1 MSEVFAASKGISSIR
16 SSSPLHRVTTTT
28 RPAGSLHF
36 QLIFSLSF
44 PSQSL
49 INVLAR
55 ENPSPST
62 LLLFTFI
69 LNFVL
74 ERDPHTTSRPSRPP
88 TPPPEQPAI
97 PAPGEDSHF
106 YLRDT
111 FVRFSLERLSRSPL
125 LRSLFLTLTSFS
137 PLLSLFLQP
146 GFLSRV
152 VLVAAPLDPC
162 PSLPLPPWGVCGNF
176 SPSLLLLLFPLICD
190 HGSAGGFDPSDP
202 AGPPSTPDLHFCFL
216 LWHHHLHL
224 LGDLVSDSVHRTPG
238 VFWANS
244 VPARAHRLFWFFFGG
259 GHSHLSW

>member
-74 ERDPHTTSRPSRPP
+74 ERDPRTTSRPSPSPP

-106 YLRDT
+106 DLRDT

-125 LRSLFLTLTSFS
+125 LRSLFSYPHLVFS
-137 PLLSLFLQP
+137 PLLPSLFSPLPP
-146 GFLSRV
+146 GFLPLV
-152 VLVAAPLDPC
+152 VVVAAPRPPTSILVPLSP
-162 PSLPLPPWGVCGNF
+162 PSPLGGVWQ
-176 SPSLLLLLFPLICD
+176 LFPLA
-190 HGSAGGFDPSDP
+190 S
-202 AGPPSTPDLHFCFL
+202 PPS
-216 LWHHHLHL
+216 
-224 LGDLVSDSVHRTPG
+224 VSPYM
-238 VFWANS
+238 
-244 VPARAHRLFWFFFGG
+244 
-259 GHSHLSW
+259 

>member
-69 LNFVL
+69 FNFVL

-88 TPPPEQPAI
+88 TPPLQSSPRSQPRERTRISTCGTLLCVSLSSASRARPSCARSFLPSI
-97 PAPGEDSHF
+97 HF
-106 YLRDT
+106 LP
-111 FVRFSLERLSRSPL
+111 FSLSYSSPGSFLEWFLLLPPSILVPVSPPSPL
-125 LRSLFLTLTSFS
+125 
-137 PLLSLFLQP
+137 
-146 GFLSRV
+146 G
-152 VLVAAPLDPC
+152 
-162 PSLPLPPWGVCGNF
+162 GVWQ
-176 SPSLLLLLFPLICD
+176 LFPLA
-190 HGSAGGFDPSDP
+190 S
-202 AGPPSTPDLHFCFL
+202 PPS
-216 LWHHHLHL
+216 
-224 LGDLVSDSVHRTPG
+224 VSPYM
-238 VFWANS
+238 
-244 VPARAHRLFWFFFGG
+244 
-259 GHSHLSW
+259 

>member
-62 LLLFTFI
+62 LLFFTFI

-88 TPPPEQPAI
+88 TPPSRAARDPS
-97 PAPGEDSHF
+97 PGRGLAFRLAGHF
-106 YLRDT
+106 CA
-111 FVRFSLERLSRSPL
+111 
-125 LRSLFLTLTSFS
+125 
-137 PLLSLFLQP
+137 
-146 GFLSRV
+146 FLSR
-152 VLVAAPLDPC
+152 APLALAP
-162 PSLPLPPWGVCGNF
+162 PPLALSYPHLIF
-176 SPSLLLLLFPLICD
+176 SPSLSFSSPGPFLEWFLSLPTSILVPLSPPSPLGGVWQLFPLA
-190 HGSAGGFDPSDP
+190 S
-202 AGPPSTPDLHFCFL
+202 PPS
-216 LWHHHLHL
+216 
-224 LGDLVSDSVHRTPG
+224 VSPYM
-238 VFWANS
+238 
-244 VPARAHRLFWFFFGG
+244 
-259 GHSHLSW
+259 

>member
-74 ERDPHTTSRPSRPP
+74 ERDPHTTSRPS
-88 TPPPEQPAI
+88 PPP
-97 PAPGEDSHF
+97 APPRAARDLSPGRGLAFRLAGHF
-106 YLRDT
+106 CA
-111 FVRFSLERLSRSPL
+111 
-125 LRSLFLTLTSFS
+125 
-137 PLLSLFLQP
+137 
-146 GFLSRV
+146 FLSR
-152 VLVAAPLDPC
+152 APLALAP
-162 PSLPLPPWGVCGNF
+162 PALALSYPHLLFSTPLPLSSQGSFLEQLSLTPSILVPLSPPSPLGGVWQ
-176 SPSLLLLLFPLICD
+176 LFPLA
-190 HGSAGGFDPSDP
+190 S
-202 AGPPSTPDLHFCFL
+202 PPS
-216 LWHHHLHL
+216 
-224 LGDLVSDSVHRTPG
+224 VSPYM
-238 VFWANS
+238 
-244 VPARAHRLFWFFFGG
+244 
-259 GHSHLSW
+259 

>member
-88 TPPPEQPAI
+88 TPLQSSPRSQPRERTRISTCGTLLCVSLSSASRAR
-97 PAPGEDSHF
+97 PSCARSFLPSPHF
-106 YLRDT
+106 LP
-111 FVRFSLERLSRSPL
+111 F
-125 LRSLFLTLTSFS
+125 
-137 PLLSLFLQP
+137 SLFLQP
-146 GFLSRV
+146 GFLPRV

-162 PSLPLPPWGVCGNF
+162 PSLPLPLWGVCGNF

-224 LGDLVSDSVHRTPG
+224 LGDLVSDSVHRTSG